1 MLISRGNLLFIEE
14 SLLNGVLCVPA
25 CQRGL
30 RTKVLACQRGLRAN
44 VPKAY
49 QFLIFTCQR
58 ASERA
63 NVPYNVPVF
72 QLNVPKCQKAYQ
84 CFNLACQRAKR
95 RVSVS
100 TWGANVPKGVPIF
113 QTFFLRNAKGNLY
126 SLYYIS

>member
-1 MLISRGNLLFIEE
+1 MACYACLRAN
-14 SLLNGVLCVPA
+14 VVYVPR
-25 CQRGL
+25 CL
-30 RTKVLACQRGLRAN
+30 RASVVYVPTCLRAN

-63 NVPYNVPVF
+63 NVSYDVPMF

-95 RVSVS
+95 RASVS
-100 TWGANVPKGVPIF
+100 TWGSNVPKGVPIF

-126 SLYYIS
+126 SLHYIS

>member
-1 MLISRGNLLFIEE
+1 MSCYACLRVN
-14 SLLNGVLCVPA
+14 VVYVPR
-25 CQRGL
+25 CL
-30 RTKVLACQRGLRAN
+30 RASVVYVPTCLRAN

-58 ASERA
+58 ASQRA
-63 NVPYNVPVF
+63 NVSYDVPMF

-95 RVSVS
+95 RASVS